1 MFVERSQVEA
11 ALPGY
16 ELGRELGSGASGV
29 VLEAQHRQINRR
41 VAVKVLTR
49 AGEKARAGFRRE
61 ADVLAGLDHPH
72 IVRIYD
78 YVERGDLSMLIM
90 EHLSGGTLRSRLSR
104 TTPAAACAV
113 GLAAAD
119 ALAAAHTAGVL
130 HRDVKL
136 ANILFARD
144 DAPKLVDF
152 GISRYFGGSATSVES
167 IAGTPGYMAP
177 EQIGGGRVGPGTD
190 LYALGVVLYRLL
202 SGRMPIDPAL
212 PVAHVWKRQLDGPL
226 PAPVGVAEPLTAV
239 IVQALQQARAD
250 RQQSARVF
258 ARQLAEAA
266 ATVFGPGWLATSG
279 IIVRAE
285 RDILDA
291 AEPPPGAPPL
301 PGVPPPPAAQP
312 RLPVAGTSGP
322 ARTPSQPP
330 SPPPASSSHG
340 SAPPPP
346 SPSPSGRPLPAA
358 ATPATAAKAD
368 LSPPPQPV
376 PGRPTRPPPPAL
388 DPPTRPTLPA
398 ADWLARP
405 STSRSPSPSTER
417 PPPASPDRPSRPS
430 TGRFARPSP
439 DPADPPSAPRRPSGS
454 SPWARQT
461 PAAANPAGGA
471 RVPPPVRPA
480 VLDGGDGDGDGDGD
494 GSLMISTVADVPSQ
508 RRPGGRRS
516 LLVAASAGLAAL
528 VIALVLV
535 VRPGG
540 STGGGPSKPGD
551 PGAANGQATV
561 TVAAQIGSA
570 VGPDRRLVDAT
581 TTGAEATKAIITAL
595 AVGDDG
601 VQVAVGR
608 RTSSLALTGPTGTKP
623 VVWLRED
630 GPGWHAFAL
639 PLPAGTQSGT
649 VSAVAFL
656 AGRGFVAVGA
666 AVVERS
672 ASPSSVPTTAPPA
685 TAPPAAAPPA
695 APPPATDGGATADLS
710 SRPALWRSADGR
722 NWGVLPTSGGLTGEV
737 TGLVTHDGGLL
748 AVGRP
753 AGALG
758 DGAVWRSAEGT
769 SWTRLGTPSLGGP
782 AEQHVDQVVELA
794 DGSLLAAGSELSG
807 SATVTRLR
815 HSSDATSWR
824 LIQTTLPPG
833 VLVHA
838 FALLSDGRVLAAGS
852 IAGDGPASEQPAVL
866 VGSRTGEGWTVH
878 PVTMAMPTRL
888 LGAAVVDGAVLLTG
902 ADATMDTGTPT
913 AGIWSL
919 PPL

>member
-16 ELGRELGSGASGV
+16 ELGRELGSGASGI

-152 GISRYFGGSATSVES
+152 GISRFFGGSATSVES

-177 EQIGGGRVGPGTD
+177 EQIGGDRVGPGTD

-202 SGRMPIDPAL
+202 SGRMPIDPSL
-212 PVAHVWKRQLDGPL
+212 PVAHVWKRQLDGAL
-226 PAPVGVAEPLTAV
+226 PAPVGVAEPLAAV
-239 IVQALQQARAD
+239 IVQALQPARAD
-250 RQQSARVF
+250 RQRSARIF
-258 ARQLAEAA
+258 AHQLAEAA

-291 AEPPPGAPPL
+291 AEPAPSA
-301 PGVPPPPAAQP
+301 PPPPDAPPPPPPTAQP
-312 RLPVAGTSGP
+312 RLPAVGTSGP
-322 ARTPSQPP
+322 TWTPSQPS
-330 SPPPASSSHG
+330 SPPSASPSHG

-346 SPSPSGRPLPAA
+346 SPPGRPLPTA
-358 ATPATAAKAD
+358 ATPSTSAKAD
-368 LSPPPQPV
+368 LSPPPRPA
-376 PGRPTRPPPPAL
+376 PGRPTRPAPHAL
-388 DPPTRPTLPA
+388 DPATRPTLHVA
-398 ADWLARP
+398 APQRP
-405 STSRSPSPSTER
+405 SDSSR
-417 PPPASPDRPSRPS
+417 
-430 TGRFARPSP
+430 
-439 DPADPPSAPRRPSGS
+439 
-454 SPWARQT
+454 WARRT
-461 PAAANPAGGA
+461 PAAAGPVGGA
-471 RVPPPVRPA
+471 HVLPPVLPA
-480 VLDGGDGDGDGDGD
+480 VLDGGDGD
-494 GSLMISTVADVPSQ
+494 GSLMISTVADVPS
-508 RRPGGRRS
+508 RRRLGERSS

-528 VIALVLV
+528 VIALVFVLG
-535 VRPGG
+535 PGG
-540 STGGGPSKPGD
+540 STGGGPSRPGD
-551 PGAANGQATV
+551 PGAANGQASV
-561 TVAAQIGSA
+561 TVAPRTGSA
-570 VGPDRRLVDAT
+570 VGTDRRLVDAT
-581 TTGAEATKAIITAL
+581 TTGAEANGAIITAL
-595 AVGDDG
+595 ADGDDG

-608 RTSSLALTGPTGTKP
+608 RTSSLAVTGPTGTKP

-630 GPGWHAFAL
+630 GQGWHALAL
-639 PLPAGTQSGT
+639 PLPTGTQSGA

-656 AGRGFVAVGA
+656 AGRGFIAVGA
-666 AVVERS
+666 AVVERG
-672 ASPSSVPTTAPPA
+672 ANPSLVATTAPQ
-685 TAPPAAAPPA
+685 
-695 APPPATDGGATADLS
+695 PATDGGSPADLS
-710 SRPALWRSADGR
+710 NRPVLWRSADGR
-722 NWGVLPTSGGLTGEV
+722 SWGVLPTSGGLTGEV
-737 TGLVTHDGGLL
+737 TGLVTHDGELL

-758 DGAVWRSAEGT
+758 DGAVWRSTEGT
-769 SWTRLGTPSLGGP
+769 SWTRLRTPSLGGP
-782 AEQHVDQVVELA
+782 AEQHVDQVVELT

-824 LIQTTLPPG
+824 LTQTTLPPG

-838 FALLSDGRVLAAGS
+838 FAVLSDGRVLAAGS
-852 IAGDGPASEQPAVL
+852 IAGDGPAPEQPAVL
-866 VGSRTGEGWTVH
+866 IGSRTGEGWTVH
-878 PVTMAMPTRL
+878 PVTTAMPTRL

-902 ADATMDTGTPT
+902 ADATLDTGTPT